1 MLQSLY
7 SRTDP
12 NTHFQYGYP
21 SKTSLLAKKRIRPTM
36 QEPVDKAAKP
46 RNFVNQ
52 LLIAI
57 LAVGLLWFAFR
68 DTDLQELWRHSQNV
82 KPLPV
87 ILMILIGIF
96 GNFLRSYRWTFLLRP
111 LSSAPIS
118 QFNSFYA
125 VSMGYA
131 VNIAVPRGGEIVRLL
146 TICKSEKLPWAGVLP
161 TMLIDRLLDIA
172 FLVALFGVTL
182 LVLPADLL
190 AAMPWLKPGGLL
202 LLVGVVVGLAV
213 LPYIDRLLKQMLGLK
228 FFKNLLSEGPRNKL
242 MALAEQF
249 NTGTQALKSIALYP
263 YIALLSAAIW
273 FTYWLNF
280 YLMVFGFGL
289 EDAIDAVECL
299 IIFTIGSVGSL
310 IPTPSSAGG
319 FHVLVKEATI
329 MTAHISPSQA
339 LAFATVLHF
348 IVMILVSVIPAA
360 LLFIYKR
367 VVHKP

>member
-1 MLQSLY
+1 
-7 SRTDP
+7 
-12 NTHFQYGYP
+12 
-21 SKTSLLAKKRIRPTM
+21 M
-36 QEPVDKAAKP
+36 QEPADKVPKP
-46 RNFVNQ
+46 RIFVKQ
-52 LLIAI
+52 ILISI
-57 LAVGLLWFAFR
+57 LALFLLWFAFKG
-68 DTDLQELWRHSQNV
+68 TDLQELWRYSQNV

-87 ILMILIGIF
+87 VLMLVIGIF
-96 GNFLRSYRWTFLLRP
+96 GNFLRAYRWTILLRP
-111 LSSAPIS
+111 LATAPIS

-161 TMLIDRLLDIA
+161 TMLIDRLLDVA
-172 FLVALFGVTL
+172 FLVAFFGATL
-182 LVLPADLL
+182 LILPADIL

-202 LLVGVVVGLAV
+202 LLVGVVIGLAV
-213 LPYIDRLLKQMLGLK
+213 LPFMDWLLKQMLDLRFLK
-228 FFKNLLSEGPRNKL
+228 HLLAQGPRDKL

-263 YIALLSAAIW
+263 YIAFLSAAIW

-289 EDAIDAVECL
+289 EDTIDAVKCL

-348 IVMILVSVIPAA
+348 LVMIVVSVIPAVI
-360 LLFIYKR
+360 LFIYKR
-367 VVHKP
+367 FTDKA